1 MIKKKFNYHFISEQE
16 DLDEEE
22 RLWVT
27 KNNNFSD
34 HICQKPEIGI
44 ILDKKEDFMTI
55 VDSKFGD

>member
-1 MIKKKFNYHFISEQE
+1 
-16 DLDEEE
+16 LDEEE